1 MVVTSSV
8 SSSSSRVSVSAEAGL
23 DGVGAAADDEVTLV
37 LAAVMTSSV
46 GNNKAVPAYHRPHL
60 GCQGSDI
67 VVLSGVD
74 GLVLNGSGVGAGA
87 GDVRGS
93 RIGSKS
99 GRYRCRRRAVGR
111 WGSSRND
118 VVVGDN
124 ILDDGIDR
132 VNSPR
137 VLEQSEC

>member
-1 MVVTSSV
+1 M
-8 SSSSSRVSVSAEAGL
+8 SAEAAGL

-46 GNNKAVPAYHRPHL
+46 GNSKAVPAYHRPHL

-74 GLVLNGSGVGAGA
+74 GLVLNGSGVGAG
-87 GDVRGS
+87 DVRGS
-93 RIGSKS
+93 RIGSRS
-99 GRYRCRRRAVGR
+99 GRCRCRRRAVGR

-137 VLEQSEC
+137 VLEQSE